1 MGRMKKKLERGEA
14 TAFMSR
20 NRAIKKLQLSLADF
34 RRLCILKGIY
44 PHEPKHKKKVGR
56 GNTAPKTYYF
66 VKDIQFLAHEPIIRK
81 FRETKHFVRRLKKA
95 LEKNNKD
102 AVQRIRGNKP
112 KYSLNHIV
120 RQRYPSFSDAIRD
133 LEDCLSMCF
142 LFSTFPKT
150 SKTFSEYIYLSRKL
164 TVEFLHYV
172 ISSKSLRKVFVSI
185 KGIYYQA
192 EIQNETIT
200 WVQPHKLGFENPTE
214 VDFKIMQT
222 FVEFYT
228 TMMGFINFKLF
239 YTLNLHYPP
248 KLEDGFTENDFDEEM
263 TPKERL
269 EEKLSSLSQSLMSI
283 DAGGGEDDA
292 EIDDFPLVDS
302 ENPDL
307 IEQARVEAEKH
318 KKFLSLFKG
327 LKFFLN
333 RETPR
338 ESLVFVIRAFGGEVS
353 WSKTQAIGATF
364 LESDET
370 ITHQIVDRPA
380 MATQYLTRYYVQ
392 PQWVYD
398 CVNTKTVL
406 PVEDY
411 FIGAVLPPHLSPFV
425 EEQEDD
431 YIPPERLA
439 LLSRQDGG
447 EDSGTESDEQNDDEE
462 EEEEEEEED
471 EEEEEEDSE
480 EENVRETRSSKQKDI
495 KRKQLEA
502 TKSKAKK
509 QKSDHNASTMSVE
522 AGEMD
527 TENIDQK
534 LSRQM
539 AEERKLA
546 EMTIPKKRKRMYE
559 RIRTA
564 QNKKKQE
571 KRVLIEKRRSI
582 DKATKKGKKA

>member
-248 KLEDGFTENDFDEEM
+248 KVKWNLYYNTTE
-263 TPKERL
+263 
-269 EEKLSSLSQSLMSI
+269 SSHSGYMLYYPAIMLQGLRISNSK
-283 DAGGGEDDA
+283 
-292 EIDDFPLVDS
+292 FS

-447 EDSGTESDEQNDDEE
+447 EDSGVGEEDEQNDDEE